1 MNRKEEV
8 YKNVEQI
15 VRGIAEECKMLSKAA
30 ITAHGFNDK
39 VGSDTLTDSNLYE
52 DLGVKYD
59 MENELITILVNPY
72 IDYIQG
78 GRRPSTEENPN
89 PFPWKLAVE
98 VLADWCQRKLGA
110 SDNTTIYFVRKS
122 ILEKGIKPR
131 PIFDMP
137 EDLWTSPAN
146 SNDLV
151 MDMIDDYWDDWAD
164 EIFEAATMSLDDY
177 FSD

>member
-8 YKNVEQI
+8 YKNVEQV

-59 MENELITILVNPY
+59 MEKELISILVNPY

-78 GRRPSTEENPN
+78 GRAPN
-89 PFPWKLAVE
+89 KPFPWKLAVE

-122 ILEKGIKPR
+122 IIEKGIKPR

-137 EDLWTSPAN
+137 ENLWTSPAN

-151 MDMIDDYWDDWAD
+151 MDMVDDYWDDWAD
-164 EIFEAATMSLDDY
+164 EIFEAATLSLDDY